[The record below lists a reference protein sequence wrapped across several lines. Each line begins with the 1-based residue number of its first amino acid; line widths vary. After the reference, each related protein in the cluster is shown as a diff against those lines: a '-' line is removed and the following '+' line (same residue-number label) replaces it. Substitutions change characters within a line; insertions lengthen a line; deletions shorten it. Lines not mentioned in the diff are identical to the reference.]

1 MILVHPRSQS
11 APLDINTT
19 FSCKARG
26 THFVWKIDG
35 TAIPESRENDP
46 SSKLSHRG
54 LLFGRNISSY
64 DEYEIAMLQVSI
76 RATMQN
82 DNTQVQC
89 CATLLAHSNV
99 KVESDSAIF
108 TIMSKSLTYQT
119 LHSFMLE

>member
-1 MILVHPRSQS
+1 MHPRSQS

-19 FSCKARG
+19 FSCKAKG
-26 THFVWKIDG
+26 THFVWKIND
-35 TAIPESRENDP
+35 TAVPESHENDP
-46 SSKLSHRG
+46 SLELSHRG
-54 LLFGRNISSY
+54 LLFDRNISSY
-64 DEYEIAMLQVSI
+64 DGYEIAMLQVSI

-89 CATLLAHSNV
+89 CATLLAHSNL

-119 LHSFMLE
+119 LQLFMLE